1 LKKPTKSDERAKMRP
16 VFFDPTSHRLTIVS
30 VLFFAFIAFVLV
42 WAFSFSKS
50 LFDVHL
56 PLLPGPPETM
66 APTHYDPSRS
76 GMQAPPKTPPEA
88 RVEIPGARITR
99 FPPAPVATGQPV
111 EIHAFIPFWS
121 IQALQ
126 SAQERIDDID
136 VLLPELFAVDPE
148 QARIVE
154 LTAPHVGE
162 LRFFVD
168 FNRESKHLLPVVRL
182 SGIDNVRWN
191 TWLASDAQRSAVAMS
206 AAGLV
211 AQGSFDG
218 LCFDVTGAPRNRVDD
233 VIEFLS
239 AAREALADTGGESC
253 LVASLFDPLWDTP
266 QSSDLADRLIVL
278 GFQTPGPFSAP
289 GPLAPQDAVDAKLL
303 EVLDRFGADKVVVGL
318 GSLGVSW
325 TSGNPVPEE
334 IGFFDLTTNA
344 SLFGATVRLD
354 PYSLNATAS
363 YTDAKGRLHQMWV
376 LDAVTAHNTLKGL
389 DGRPT
394 RGFAVWPLGSEDPAV
409 WTLFGGR
416 SGEGVPSASAA
427 YRINAPDFVRYEGK
441 GALLAIRVGDHDGLR
456 KLIHDPD
463 TGRIVDVTYPFLPTA
478 YTLTRHGGQ
487 HPDRVVLTFD
497 DGPDP
502 KYTPEILDILDAY
515 DAPAVFFLIGSK
527 VLEHPEI
534 VRRIVAEGH
543 EIGVHTY
550 SHPNLADIS
559 PLRLRLELRATQ
571 QLLAEVTGTNTLLFR
586 APYGL
591 DQDPKTIG
599 EANALRTILTEGY
612 IVVGIEHDSFDW
624 ARRGVPDITEA
635 LVNSLSD
642 KGGGVALLHDGG
654 GDRSQT
660 VRALPS
666 IIASARQQGFEI
678 VSLSGLY
685 PGLEQSVAVSP
696 QTAYDPLR
704 QFSFAGIRALKI
716 TLTTI
721 FFVTILAG
729 ALRSALIVL
738 LALRQ
743 HRQPR
748 PPTDY
753 RPDVTVAIPA
763 YCEEPVIVKT
773 LTAVLASNY
782 PIKEVIVV
790 DDGSIDGTADAVR
803 NAFGSDARVRLVVQ
817 ENRGKA
823 EALNHIHKLATS
835 PVIVAVDADTILAPD
850 AIGYLVGHF
859 KDPRVGAV
867 AGNVKVGNRR
877 NLLTVLQAI
886 EYITAQ
892 NLDRRAY
899 ETLNG
904 IMVVPGAIGA
914 WRAEAVDAAA
924 GYSLETLVEDADLTI
939 SIIRAGYQVKYEPN
953 AKAFTEA
960 PETIR
965 QFIRQRI
972 RWTFG
977 MLQAAWKHKRAIRE
991 RRAVGLVAIPDM
1003 LIFGILFSLFA
1014 PLADIVMLFNAA
1026 QIFSGLFSPAEIGVS
1041 PLSITIVIGY
1051 LAYLLSDM
1059 VLAAIAMSLERDE
1072 DRRMLPA
1079 VLTQRFFYRQ
1089 IFWFVVI
1096 WSVARALT
1104 GRFGG
1109 WRKITRTANVSPDE
1123 ALSLPRSKRRVVE
1136 AFRKGR
1142 KGVSSDLQT
1151 ERAMRNP

>member
-1 LKKPTKSDERAKMRP
+1 LKKLTKTDERSKMRP

-42 WAFSFSKS
+42 WAFAFSKS
-50 LFDVHL
+50 LFDVNL
-56 PLLPGPPETM
+56 PELSGPPEAM
-66 APTHYDPSRS
+66 APTQYDPSRRDTQ
-76 GMQAPPKTPPEA
+76 MPPEISPEA

-99 FPPAPVATGQPV
+99 FPPALGPTSQPV
-111 EIHAFIPFWS
+111 EIHGFIPFWS
-121 IQALQ
+121 FQAFQ

-136 VLLPELFAVDPE
+136 VLLPELFAVGPD
-148 QARIVE
+148 QAQIVE
-154 LTAPHVGE
+154 LTAPHTAA
-162 LRFFVD
+162 LRLLVD
-168 FNRESKHLLPVVRL
+168 LNRENKHLLPVVRL
-182 SGIDNVRWN
+182 SGIDDTRGNA
-191 TWLASDAQRSAVAMS
+191 WLASDAQRSAVAMS
-206 AAGLV
+206 AAQLV
-211 AQGSFDG
+211 ERGSFDG
-218 LCFDVTGAPRNRVDD
+218 LCFDVTGAPRNRIDD

-239 AAREALADTGGESC
+239 AAREALADADGESC

-266 QSSDLADRLIVL
+266 HPPDLADRLIVL
-278 GFQTPGPFSAP
+278 SFQMPGPFSPP
-289 GPLAPQDAVDAKLL
+289 GPLAPQDAVDAKLT
-303 EVLDRFGADKVVVGL
+303 EVLDRFSAEKVVVGL

-334 IGFFDLTTNA
+334 IGYFDLTTNA
-344 SLFGATVRLD
+344 SLFGATVRFD
-354 PYSLNATAS
+354 PYSLNTTAS
-363 YTDAKGRLHQMWV
+363 YTDMKGRLHQMWV

-389 DGRPT
+389 DGRLT
-394 RGFAVWPLGSEDPAV
+394 RGVAVWPLGNEDPAV
-409 WTLFGGR
+409 WTLFGGPP
-416 SGEGVPSASAA
+416 GEGMPSASAA

-441 GALLAIRVGDHDGLR
+441 GALLAIRIGDQDGLR
-456 KLIHDPD
+456 RLIHDPD
-463 TGRIVDVTYPFLPTA
+463 TGQIVDVNYSFLPTA

-487 HPDRVVLTFD
+487 RPDSVVLTFD

-502 KYTPEILDILDAY
+502 KYTPQILEILSAY

-534 VRRIVAEGH
+534 ARRIVAEGH

-550 SHPNLADIS
+550 SHPNLANIS
-559 PLRLRLELRATQ
+559 PLRLRLELHATQ
-571 QLLAEVTGTNTLLFR
+571 QLLAEVTGTNTRLFR

-591 DQDPKTIG
+591 DKDPNTIG
-599 EANALRTILTEGY
+599 EANALRTILSEGY
-612 IVVGIEHDSFDW
+612 VVVGIEHDSFDW

-635 LVNSLSD
+635 LVTSFSD

-660 VRALPS
+660 VDALPN

-678 VSLSGLY
+678 VSLTSLY
-685 PGLEQSVAVSP
+685 PWLDQSVAVSP
-696 QTAYDPLR
+696 RTGHDPLR
-704 QFSFAGIRALKI
+704 QLSFAGIRALKI
-716 TLTTI
+716 SLTTV

-738 LALRQ
+738 LALQQ

-763 YCEEPVIVKT
+763 YCEEPVIVET

-850 AIGYLVGHF
+850 AIEYLVGHF

-939 SIIRAGYQVKYEPN
+939 SIIRAGFQVKYEPN

-977 MLQAAWKHKRAIRE
+977 MLQAAWKHKRAISE
-991 RRAVGLVAIPDM
+991 RRAVGLLAIPDM

-1014 PLADIVMLFNAA
+1014 PLADIVMIFNAV
-1026 QIFSGLFSPAEIGVS
+1026 QIISGLFSPAEIGVS
-1041 PLSITIVIGY
+1041 PLSISIVIGY

-1059 VLAAIAMSLERDE
+1059 VLAAIAMALERDE

-1096 WSVARALT
+1096 WSVVRVLT

-1109 WRKITRTANVSPDE
+1109 WRKITRTANVSSEE
-1123 ALSLPRSKRRVVE
+1123 ALSLPRGKRRVVE
-1136 AFRKGR
+1136 HFRQGR
-1142 KGVSSDLQT
+1142 ESVSPELQMG
-1151 ERAMRNP
+1151 RASGNP